1 MRTLRYIPIIAAIAL
16 AGCSQPAAGP
26 QFTKADVDTINKT
39 VEELE
44 TRFNSKDP
52 DKVAE
57 LFAANAVVMP
67 PNQST
72 ARARDAVK
80 QYYVGRFAEGATDLE
95 LEAKDVSGVGTLGYA
110 SGDYRLNLAAAA
122 GNAPQRDRGK
132 FVWIFRKTGERWQI
146 EYVIFS
152 SDFAPKTAA

>member
-1 MRTLRYIPIIAAIAL
+1 MRKLRYIPIIAAMAL
-16 AGCSQPAAGP
+16 AGCSQPPAGP
-26 QFTKADVDTINKT
+26 QFTKADVDTITKT

-95 LEAKDVSGVGTLGYA
+95 LEAKDVSGVGALGYA
-110 SGDYRLNLAAAA
+110 SGDYRLNLAPAA